1 MEQDTEQDR
10 TDQADTN
17 QKSACEKQG
26 SGKQDPPRLWGKR
39 SADSSEIVH
48 TVLGSLEDYLHNN
61 PPDYRF
67 QMESLLELL
76 YYAFTEYNITESPEF
91 KEKIGPLDCK
101 LRDLV
106 ETDEA
111 ADEYM
116 NVVYSLCAA
125 YERQSYVEGIKAGA
139 RLMMELME

>member
-1 MEQDTEQDR
+1 MRRMEQDR

-17 QKSACEKQG
+17 QKSACGKPESEKQEA
-26 SGKQDPPRLWGKR
+26 PRLWGKR

-48 TVLGSLEDYLHNN
+48 TVLSSLEDYLHNN

-67 QMESLLELL
+67 QVESLLELL

-91 KEKIGPLDCK
+91 KAQIGPLDRK